1 MTITRAAYK
10 KWTKITL
17 ICGAHSFVWGALTNG
32 SILAML
38 LGLLTLIT
46 LFAFIE
52 SHPVYQSKRAA
63 APRLARALDG
73 GVRFRLW
80 FAGYVVLSYA
90 FLFAFGGT
98 ATQKPFTLILLS
110 GYMAELYIGMGATAV
125 THFLTGWDISGTSR
139 GPVDAY
145 GSSTYTWIEN
155 VAATYT
161 TTITTGLI
169 HTVILGVICLMA
181 YGVIRLRGG
190 DSKAPVDGQ
199 ASE

>member
-17 ICGAHSFVWGALTNG
+17 ICGAHSFVWGALTHG

-90 FLFAFGGT
+90 FIFAMSG
-98 ATQKPFTLILLS
+98 ASAQKPFGMIFLS
-110 GYMAELYIGMGATAV
+110 GYMAELFIGMGAASV
-125 THFLTGWDISGTSR
+125 TNFITGFDPSGIVRS
-139 GPVDAY
+139 
-145 GSSTYTWIEN
+145 
-155 VAATYT
+155 AATQTYRWPEQFVAT
-161 TTITTGLI
+161 YMTTIITGLI
-169 HTVILGVICLMA
+169 HTVILGVICLVA

-190 DSKAPVDGQ
+190 DSKAPADGQ